1 MMMKSFYSKLH
12 KKLVSWVLGGLL
24 GLSACLP
31 VPAEAVDAWAVAAQ
45 ALGVYGAY
53 KSSLSAIL
61 SLGNE
66 PAAQMQSRM
75 QDLAQNGKDP
85 NRHDVEIVDAVMKQ
99 LVQQGDYAL
108 KPNSLPFVW
117 SVNNSDAFNAAC
129 YPTNYVSVNRAL
141 VRGLEC
147 EIDELAAVLAH
158 EMTHGLEQ
166 HSAQNY
172 AKAVAQYYG
181 MSFLNMDMGLMD
193 WNKLN
198 MLANYSIAK
207 NVTLP
212 TEYDADEGG
221 FYLMASAGFN
231 PGGPAAAMARM
242 GYYLTY
248 ETQNVFEYQ
257 DPDPKE
263 RERENF
269 SDHPKTDLRELKLA
283 KMLTDY
289 SAGHVA
295 VVSRRDIYIDGG
307 KLLSVDWTREDYDNT
322 PENAYFVA
330 GALAKAFHELNS
342 AEEWNFR
349 REGKELTCLD
359 NSRVNAA
366 LHEFLSREQAG
377 ERLQELVLRAYDNE
391 KYNNA
396 RVKML
401 TAASL
406 RRDKIRQAR
415 EEALAANKKFVKK
428 MRENADVYNDFGE
441 GELALVQMQRSFA
454 AKNQENEAESYGI
467 RGRAKAVT
475 GDYAGAL
482 ADADKAVAL
491 DSNNIYNLLNRADVQ
506 RMAGNREGALA
517 DCEQAKLVNGK
528 NPYSWLISAQIYEEK
543 AEHEAALSNYR
554 EFHRLLPKAFRH
566 IPEEYL
572 KDISEK
578 DYKTLQKEKQ
588 EAEKQQAEEEK

>member
-1 MMMKSFYSKLH
+1 MRILH
-12 KKLVSWVLGGLL
+12 TGLKKKLISWVLAGLL
-24 GLSACLP
+24 GLFAAVP
-31 VPAEAVDAWAVAAQ
+31 PPAEAVDGWAVAAQ

-53 KSSLSAIL
+53 KSTLSAIL
-61 SLGNE
+61 SLGND
-66 PAAQMQSRM
+66 ASAQMQSRR
-75 QDLAQNGKDP
+75 QDLARNGQDP
-85 NRHDVEIVDAVMKQ
+85 NRHDVEIVDAVMRQ
-99 LVQQGDYAL
+99 LVGRGDYAL

-117 SVNNSDAFNAAC
+117 SVNNSDIFNAAC
-129 YPTNYVSVNRAL
+129 YPTNYVSINKAL

-147 EIDELAAVLAH
+147 EVDELAAVLAH

-166 HSAQNY
+166 HSARNY

-181 MSFLNMDMGLMD
+181 MAFLNMDMGLMD

-257 DPDPKE
+257 DPDPKLKE
-263 RERENF
+263 REDF
-269 SDHPKTDLRELKLA
+269 SDHPDTGLREEKLA
-283 KMLTDY
+283 RMLTDY

-295 VVSRRDIYIDGG
+295 VVGRRDIFIDGG
-307 KLLSVDWTREDYDNT
+307 KLFSVDWTREDYDNT
-322 PENAYFVA
+322 AENAYFVA
-330 GALAKAFHELNS
+330 GALARAFHELNS

-349 REGKELTCLD
+349 REGQELTCLD

-377 ERLQELVLRAYDNE
+377 ERLQELVVRAYDNE

-401 TAASL
+401 TAAGL
-406 RRDKIRQAR
+406 RRDKLRKAR
-415 EEALAANKKFVKK
+415 EESLEAHRKFVRKLC
-428 MRENADVYNDFGE
+428 ENADVYSDFGE
-441 GELALVQMQRSFA
+441 GELALRQMQRYFESR
-454 AKNQENEAESYGI
+454 NREDEAEGYGI
-467 RGRAKAVT
+467 RGRAKAVA
-475 GDYAGAL
+475 GDYGGAL
-482 ADADKAVAL
+482 ADADRAVAL
-491 DSNNIYNLLNRADVQ
+491 DGNNVYNLLNRADVR
-506 RMAGNREGALA
+506 RMAGNREAALA
-517 DCEQAKLVNGK
+517 DCMQARQLAAD
-528 NPYSWLISAQIYEEK
+528 NPYCWLIAAQIYDEK
-543 AEHEAALSNYR
+543 AEQGEALTHYR
-554 EFHRLLPKAFRH
+554 EFYRLRPKAFRR

-578 DYKTLQKEKQ
+578 DYKALLKEKQ
-588 EAEKQQAEEEK
+588 EADKQQTGEDK

>member
-1 MMMKSFYSKLH
+1 MLWGDKLR
-12 KKLVSWVLGGLL
+12 KKLVACVLAGLL
-24 GLSACLP
+24 GISACLP
-31 VPAEAVDAWAVAAQ
+31 LRAEAVDAWAVAAQ

-53 KSSLSAIL
+53 KSTLSAIL

-66 PAAQMQSRM
+66 PSAQMQSRW
-75 QDLAQNGKDP
+75 QDIAQNGKDP
-85 NRHDVEIVDAVMKQ
+85 NRHDVELVDKVMQQ
-99 LVQQGDYAL
+99 LVEQGDYVL
-108 KPNSLPFVW
+108 KPNSLPFIW
-117 SVNNSDAFNAAC
+117 SVNNSDNFNAAC

-166 HSAQNY
+166 HSARNY

-181 MSFLNMDMGLMD
+181 MAFLNMDMGLMD

-248 ETQNVFEYQ
+248 ETRNVFEYQ
-257 DPDPKE
+257 DPDPKL
-263 RERENF
+263 REQENF
-269 SDHPKTDLRELKLA
+269 SDHPDTDLREQKLA
-283 KMLTDY
+283 QMLTDY

-295 VVSRRDIYIDGG
+295 VVGRRDVFIDGG

-322 PENAYFVA
+322 AENAYFVA

-342 AEEWNFR
+342 AGEWNFR

-359 NSRVNAA
+359 DSRVNAV

-377 ERLQELVLRAYDNE
+377 ERLQELVVRAYDNE

-406 RRDKIRQAR
+406 RREKIRKAH
-415 EEALAANKKFVKK
+415 EDVLAADKKFVKK
-428 MRENADVYNDFGE
+428 LRENADAYSDYGE
-441 GELALVQMQRSFA
+441 GELALVQMRRYFESR
-454 AKNQENEAESYGI
+454 NTENEAEGYGI
-467 RGRAKAVT
+467 RGRARAVT
-475 GDYAGAL
+475 GDYGGAL

-491 DSNNIYNLLNRADVQ
+491 DSSNVYNWLNRADVY
-506 RMAGNREGALA
+506 RMAGNREAALA
-517 DCEQAKLVNGK
+517 DCQQARQIDGD
-528 NPYSWLISAQIYEEK
+528 NPYCWLIPAQIYEEK
-543 AEHEAALSNYR
+543 ADREAALASYR
-554 EFHRLLPKAFRH
+554 EFYRLLPKAFRH

-572 KDISEK
+572 KEISEK
-578 DYKTLQKEKQ
+578 DYNTLQKEKQ
-588 EAEKQQAEEEK
+588 ETGKRQAEEEQ

>member
-1 MMMKSFYSKLH
+1 MLRIDKLR
-12 KKLVSWVLGGLL
+12 KKLVACVLAGLL
-24 GLSACLP
+24 GISACLP
-31 VPAEAVDAWAVAAQ
+31 LPAEAVDAWAVAAQ

-53 KSSLSAIL
+53 KSTLSAIL

-66 PAAQMQSRM
+66 PSAQMQSRR
-75 QDLAQNGKDP
+75 QDIAQNGQDP
-85 NRHDVEIVDAVMKQ
+85 NRHDVELVDKVMQQ
-99 LVQQGDYAL
+99 LVGQGDYVL
-108 KPNSLPFVW
+108 KPNSLPFIW
-117 SVNNSDAFNAAC
+117 SVNNSDNFNAAC

-166 HSAQNY
+166 HSARNY

-181 MSFLNMDMGLMD
+181 MAFLNLDMGLMD

-248 ETQNVFEYQ
+248 KTQNVFEYQ
-257 DPDPKE
+257 DPDPKL
-263 RERENF
+263 REQENF
-269 SDHPKTDLRELKLA
+269 SDHPDTDLREQKLA
-283 KMLTDY
+283 QMLTDY

-295 VVSRRDIYIDGG
+295 VVGRRDVFIDGG

-322 PENAYFVA
+322 AENAYFVA

-342 AEEWNFR
+342 AGEWNFR

-359 NSRVNAA
+359 DSRVNAV

-377 ERLQELVLRAYDNE
+377 ERLQELVVRAYDNE

-406 RRDKIRQAR
+406 RREKIRKAR
-415 EEALAANKKFVKK
+415 EAALAADKKFVKK
-428 MRENADVYNDFGE
+428 LRENADAYSDYGE
-441 GELALVQMQRSFA
+441 GELALVQMRRYFESQ
-454 AKNQENEAESYGI
+454 NTENEAEGYGI
-467 RGRAKAVT
+467 RGRARAVT
-475 GDYAGAL
+475 GDYGGAL

-491 DSNNIYNLLNRADVQ
+491 DSSNVYNWLNRADVY
-506 RMAGNREGALA
+506 RMAGNREAALA
-517 DCEQAKLVNGK
+517 DCQQARQIEGD
-528 NPYSWLISAQIYEEK
+528 NPYCWLIPARIYEEK
-543 AEHEAALSNYR
+543 GDQEAALASYR

-572 KDISEK
+572 KEISEK
-578 DYKTLQKEKQ
+578 DYNTLQKEKQ
-588 EAEKQQAEEEK
+588 ETGKRQAKEEQ